1 MLKNNG
7 MKPVPTTINN
17 PTANSINE
25 RMHQRMGNQL
35 RSILHSRETSR
46 NFEQAARIVEDAL
59 VATVFAIRATMH
71 STVKT
76 TSTVLV
82 FHRDMILNVPFI
94 TNLQSIQDRRQRIVN
109 QNLRRQNARRFD
121 YDYRVDDEEVL
132 IRLANTI
139 WLY

>member
-35 RSILHSRETSR
+35 RSILHSRETPR

-59 VATVFAIRATMH
+59 VATVFAILATMH

-109 QNLRRQNARRFD
+109 QNLRRQNALRFD
-121 YDYRVDDEEVL
+121 YDYP
-132 IRLANTI
+132 IQ
-139 WLY
+139 

>member
-17 PTANSINE
+17 PTAKSIIE

-35 RSILHSRETSR
+35 RSILHFRETPR
-46 NFEQAARIVEDAL
+46 NFEQVARIIEDASA
-59 VATVFAIRATMH
+59 ATVFSIRVTMH
-71 STVKT
+71 STLKT
-76 TSTVLV
+76 TPSVLV

-109 QNLRRQNARRFD
+109 QNLRRQNALRFD
-121 YDYRVDDEEVL
+121 YDYP
-132 IRLANTI
+132 IQ
-139 WLY
+139 